1 MVFSPG
7 TTLRWLAATTLFSSV
22 AMVATGEFLLKE
34 RLHAEVFIYY
44 WMVCIAFTFLTM
56 MLALADFWIVR
67 RRMHRQQRVLL
78 AEALE
83 AVVQAGGLIE
93 EQEWHKRDF

>member
-7 TTLRWLAATTLFSSV
+7 TTLRWLASATLSSSV
-22 AMVATGEFLLKE
+22 AMVAVGEFLLKN

-44 WMVCIAFTFLTM
+44 WMVCIAFTFITM
-56 MLALADFWIVR
+56 MLALADFWLVR
-67 RRMHRQQRVLL
+67 RRMHRRQRELL

-83 AVVQAGGLIE
+83 AVAQAGVRIE
-93 EQEWHKRDF
+93 EQEWRKWDF